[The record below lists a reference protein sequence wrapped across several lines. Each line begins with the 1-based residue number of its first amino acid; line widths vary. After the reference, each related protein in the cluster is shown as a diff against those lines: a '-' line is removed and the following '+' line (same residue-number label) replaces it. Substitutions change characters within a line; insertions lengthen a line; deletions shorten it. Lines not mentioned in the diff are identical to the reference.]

1 MTTAQAPDRVSV
13 ESDITFGA
21 GGGRSLRCDIYRPP
35 ASVKKG
41 TSVLLVHG
49 GGWSQGDRS
58 QLRGFGILLG
68 RIGYTCVATEYRL
81 TGEAPWPAQIH
92 DVKACLR
99 WMKAQASDLA
109 IDPTRIVVEGNS
121 AGAHLSL
128 MVAGTPNLPAFEGD
142 GGNPGVDTS
151 VAASIAIYPPTNFQG
166 LLGDAIKALFKGNDT
181 EAVRAAASPL
191 TYAKP
196 GHPPTLLIHGN
207 KDTIVPPDHSTT
219 MYEALDKAGVPVEL
233 HMYAGQPHAFDESPR
248 LGRQVADIMASF
260 VERYVD

>member
-1 MTTAQAPDRVSV
+1 MTTAQADRVSV
-13 ESDITFGA
+13 EPDIIFGN

-35 ASVKKG
+35 AALKKD

-49 GGWSQGDRS
+49 GGWAQGDRT

-68 RIGYTCVATEYRL
+68 RLGYTCVATEYRL
-81 TGEAPWPAQIH
+81 SGESPWPAQVH

-99 WMKAQASDLA
+99 WMKAHAADLA
-109 IDPTRIVVEGNS
+109 IDPSKVVIEGNS

-128 MVAGTPNLPAFEGD
+128 ITAGTPNLPAFEGE

-151 VAASIAIYPPTNFQG
+151 VAATIAVYPPTHFEN
-166 LLGDAIKALFKGNDT
+166 LLSDPIRALFKGNDT
-181 EAVRAAASPL
+181 EATRSAASPL
-191 TYAKP
+191 THARS
-196 GHPPTLLIHGN
+196 GHPPALLIHGN
-207 KDTIVPPDHSTT
+207 RDEVVPPDHSTR

-233 HMYAGQPHAFDESPR
+233 HMYAGQPHGFDEAPR